1 MAYHYGNPHLTEEEE
16 RERQRQRQ
24 MQAQQSRYSRPNTL
38 PNPGIFA
45 RYLPLSTGLLGGAG
59 LMMYPSEL
67 GHGMIRPGHIGP
79 LVDGPDWPGLTP
91 EQWDAET
98 KRRYDEAIR
107 DFEAESRRSYP
118 VGGYTDNTGLL
129 LALKKGLN
137 AYRDLFGPTYNLN
150 QQTPGGGGGGG
161 GYSGYETPGLSDWLN
176 ENVPPL
182 KPAPEVPEY
191 TLLDYEPT
199 PYETEPWVSY
209 WKTIPGE
216 WDLATISKY
225 NMDYNDSQEGPAPYA
240 PPGKIPDYMY
250 ANPHLNLP
258 ANPWPEYAD
267 AEGYAEE
274 AMQPFSR
281 GPDGITPVWSWE
293 IKNEEFRKQQ
303 EFAERKH
310 REEYNSM
317 VAEMVEKER
326 LRQEEY
332 AAERQRY
339 TDMYNAD
346 SFFDNL
352 DKNAPPST
360 SGGFN
365 VFDMIPGTFESV
377 IDMIDPVNTTPTVN
391 PAVSALLDHFGI
403 DQKYETPQEDIDA
416 LMGDILAE

>member
-1 MAYHYGNPHLTEEEE
+1 MNEEELE
-16 RERQRQRQ
+16 QLLGH
-24 MQAQQSRYSRPNTL
+24 SRMLHPFSIPYRSSRPNTL
-38 PNPGIFA
+38 PNPGI
-45 RYLPLSTGLLGGAG
+45 TGLLGDY
-59 LMMYPSEL
+59 LSTLDKINRL
-67 GHGMIRPGHIGP
+67 G
-79 LVDGPDWPGLTP
+79 
-91 EQWDAET
+91 
-98 KRRYDEAIR
+98 
-107 DFEAESRRSYP
+107 
-118 VGGYTDNTGLL
+118 NTGLL
-129 LALKKGLN
+129 DTPSD
-137 AYRDLFGPTYNLN
+137 DLIEKNVLGIT
-150 QQTPGGGGGGG
+150 TPGGGGG

-191 TLLDYEPT
+191 TPLDYEPT

-209 WKTIPGE
+209 FRLGIGTGLGE
-216 WDLATISKY
+216 WDLSPISKY
-225 NMDYNDSQEGPAPYA
+225 NMDYNDSQSGYIPYA
-240 PPGKIPDYMY
+240 PPGEIP
-250 ANPHLNLP
+250 AGLGHLNLP

-293 IKNEEFRKQQ
+293 IKNEELRKQQ
-303 EFAERKH
+303 EFAKRKH

-317 VAEMVEKER
+317 VAEMVETER

-377 IDMIDPVNTTPTVN
+377 IDMIDPVNTTPTVS
-391 PAVSALLDHFGI
+391 PLGGALLDHFGI
-403 DQKYETPQEDIDA
+403 DQKYETPQGDIDA
-416 LMGDILAE
+416 LMGDVLAE